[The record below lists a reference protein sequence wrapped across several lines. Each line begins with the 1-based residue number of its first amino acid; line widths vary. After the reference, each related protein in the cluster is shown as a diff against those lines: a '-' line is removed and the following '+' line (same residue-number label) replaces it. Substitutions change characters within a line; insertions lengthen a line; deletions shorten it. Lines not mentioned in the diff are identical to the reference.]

1 MENIQLNSDNI
12 SIPVLCY
19 GPGMLSRNLHVSN
32 TFLGKLKYKFALKK
46 LEYNYYKAICDAIGL
61 GYRFIDYSAAYG
73 REDLLNKA
81 IKSSGV
87 DRKDLFLTTR
97 ISNQAQYA
105 NEVRKEFFTSLKK
118 YGTEYI
124 DILMFHWPVKD
135 HFISTWEEMIRL
147 KEDGYCKSIGV
158 ANCNIHHIN
167 EIIKQFG
174 VIPAINQVEIH
185 PLFTQKELVRYC
197 QNNGIVV
204 EAYTPLARFDE
215 RMIRLPLL
223 KKISAKYGKS
233 IAQIILRWHIQNKI
247 IPVFRS
253 MNKKRMEENL
263 GVFDFNL
270 SLQEMQLIDGINI
283 NSRLRYDPDNCDFT
297 IL

>member
-1 MENIQLNSDNI
+1 MEKILLNTNA
-12 SIPVLCY
+12 SIPIICF
-19 GPGMLSRNLHVSN
+19 GPGMLSRNLHSRK
-32 TFLGKLKYKFALKK
+32 TFIGK
-46 LEYNYYKAICDAIGL
+46 LEYKFSYKKAEYCYYKAICNALEL

-81 IKSSGV
+81 VHSSGV

-97 ISNQAQYA
+97 ISNQAQYK
-105 NEVRKEFFTSLKK
+105 NEVRKEFFTSLKR

-124 DILMFHWPVKD
+124 DILMFHWPVSD
-135 HFISTWEEMIRL
+135 HFLSTLEEMIKL
-147 KEDGYCKSIGV
+147 KEEGYCKSIGV

-174 VIPAINQVEIH
+174 IIPAINQVEIH
-185 PLFTQKELVRYC
+185 PLFTQKELVKYC
-197 QNNGIVV
+197 QKNGIVV

-215 RMIRLPLL
+215 RIVRLPLL
-223 KKISAKYGKS
+223 KKISEKHSKS

-253 MNKKRMEENL
+253 MNKKRLKENL
-263 GVFDFNL
+263 NVFDFNL
-270 SLQEMQLIDGINI
+270 SLHEMQLIDGINI